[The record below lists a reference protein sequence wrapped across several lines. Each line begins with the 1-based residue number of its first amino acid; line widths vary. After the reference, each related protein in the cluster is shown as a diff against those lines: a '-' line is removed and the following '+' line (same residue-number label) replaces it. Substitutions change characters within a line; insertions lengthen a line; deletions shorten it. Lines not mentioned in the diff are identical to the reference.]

1 MNTSIAPPASAYSP
15 IRQIIIAVVKLAAL
29 LMMLGLTGCATF
41 KPGSLEQ
48 IPIRERAQVLEEN
61 GLRVSVAVLSRAE
74 AKELFGANLHD
85 RGVQPVWIEVDN
97 QTDMPFWLMF
107 HGLDPNYFSAHE
119 VAYMNHQSFS
129 GKSNKEM
136 DAYFASMQIAQNIRP
151 GATNSGFA
159 FSNETIGTK
168 EVRIR
173 LYGDQ
178 DLRDFVFYTT
188 IPGLESEWDTK
199 DLASLW
205 AADQLIH
212 IETEDELQKA
222 LEALPCCTQRE
233 IGIGDGEPVNV
244 VLIGGVS
251 TIKAL
256 LKAGWDETIFVADLS
271 TYFRASQL
279 YDRPPDVQFIKSR
292 RRVKS
297 TNKLRLWL
305 SPIRYQGKAV
315 AVGSIKRS
323 IGPDVDEAAL
333 YLAEDLAT
341 AGTVKRFG
349 FVGGV
354 GKVSKDK
361 PKRTFADDTYWTE
374 GKRLVLEL
382 TETPT
387 PLDSLTIFSWDWG
400 GREIFTPQN
409 SPVTD
414 VETAH

>member
-1 MNTSIAPPASAYSP
+1 MA
-15 IRQIIIAVVKLAAL
+15 KLSAL
-29 LMMLGLTGCATF
+29 LLMLSITGCATF

-48 IPIRERAQVLEEN
+48 IPVRERAQTLEEN

-74 AKELFGANLHD
+74 AKDLFGSNLHD
-85 RGVQPVWIEVDN
+85 RGVQPVWIEVEN

-119 VAYMNHQSFS
+119 VAYMNHKSFS
-129 GKSNKEM
+129 GKGNKEM
-136 DAYFASMQIAQNIRP
+136 DAYFASMQIAQNIKP

-173 LYGDQ
+173 LFGDK
-178 DLRDFVFYTT
+178 DMRDFTFFAT
-188 IPGLESEWDTK
+188 IPGLESEWDRK
-199 DLASLW
+199 DLANLYPE
-205 AADQLIH
+205 DKLIR

-222 LEALPCCTQRE
+222 LEALPCCTERE
-233 IGIGDGEPVNV
+233 IGIGDGEPINV
-244 VLIGGVS
+244 VLIGGVA
-251 TIKAL
+251 TLKAL
-256 LKAGWDETIFVADLS
+256 LKAGWDETVFVADLS

-279 YDRPPDVQFIKSR
+279 YGRPPDVQFIKSR

-305 SPIRYQGKAV
+305 SPIRYQGEPV

-323 IGPDVDEAAL
+323 IGPDIDEAAL

-341 AGTVKRFG
+341 AGTIKRFG

-354 GKVSKDK
+354 EKVAQDK
-361 PKRTFADDTYWTE
+361 PKRTFADDTYWTD
-374 GKRLVLEL
+374 GRRIVLEL

-387 PLDSLTIFSWDWG
+387 PLDKLTIYSWNWG
-400 GREIFTPQN
+400 GRGVFTPQN

-414 VETAH
+414 VEAAN

>member
-1 MNTSIAPPASAYSP
+1 MHTLMAAPLLLYKAIHRAIGSMVWL
-15 IRQIIIAVVKLAAL
+15 AV
-29 LMMLGLTGCATF
+29 MLVTLVLPGCATF
-41 KPGSLEQ
+41 KPGSLDQ
-48 IPIRERAQVLEEN
+48 IPVQERAQTIEEN

-74 AKELFGANLHD
+74 AKELFGANVHE
-85 RGVQPVWIEVDN
+85 RGVQPVWIEVEN

-119 VAYMNHQSFS
+119 VAYMNHNTFS
-129 GKSNKEM
+129 GKSNREM
-136 DAYFASMQIAQNIRP
+136 DAYFASMQINQNIKA
-151 GATNSGFA
+151 GETHSGFA

-178 DLRDFVFYTT
+178 DLRDFVFYAT
-188 IPGLESEWDTK
+188 IPGLESEWDKK
-199 DLASLW
+199 DLTKIWS
-205 AADQLIH
+205 ADQLIH
-212 IETEDELQKA
+212 IEAEEDLPKA
-222 LEALPCCTQRE
+222 LAALPCCIQRE
-233 IGIGDGEPVNV
+233 IGVGDGEPVNV
-244 VLIGGVS
+244 VLIGGVE
-251 TIKAL
+251 TLRAL
-256 LKAGWDETIFVADLS
+256 LKAGWDETIFVADLG

-279 YDRPPDVQFIKSR
+279 YARPPDVQFIKSR

-305 SPIRYQGKAV
+305 SPIRYRGKSV

-323 IGPDVDEAAL
+323 IDAGVDEAAF

-354 GKVSKDK
+354 GKVPKDK
-361 PKRTFADDTYWTE
+361 PKTTFVNEAYWTA

-387 PLDSLTIFSWDWG
+387 PLDSLTIFSWDWE
-400 GREIFTPQN
+400 GRGLFKPQN
-409 SPVTD
+409 PSVTD
-414 VETAH
+414 VEADN

>member
-1 MNTSIAPPASAYSP
+1 MNTSIANPASAYSP
-15 IRQIIIAVVKLAAL
+15 IRQTIIPVAKLAAL
-29 LMMLGLTGCATF
+29 LVVLGLTGCATF

-48 IPIRERAQVLEEN
+48 IPVRERAQRLEEN
-61 GLRVSVAVLSRAE
+61 GLRVSVSVLSRAE

-85 RGVQPVWIEVDN
+85 RGVQPVWIEVEN

-119 VAYMNHQSFS
+119 VAYMNHKSFS
-129 GKSNKEM
+129 GKRNKEM
-136 DAYFASMQIAQNIRP
+136 DAYFASMQIAQNIKP

-178 DLRDFVFYTT
+178 DLRDFVFYAT
-188 IPGLESEWDTK
+188 IPGLQSDWDSK
-199 DLASLW
+199 DLTSLW
-205 AADQLIH
+205 SADQLIH

-233 IGIGDGEPVNV
+233 IGVGDGEPVNV
-244 VLIGGVS
+244 ALIGGVE
-251 TIKAL
+251 TLKAL
-256 LKAGWDETIFVADLS
+256 LKAGWDETVFVADLS

-279 YDRPPDVQFIKSR
+279 YGRPPDVQFIKSR

-305 SPIRYQGKAV
+305 SPIRYKGKAV

-400 GREIFTPQN
+400 GRGIFTPQN
-409 SPVTD
+409 LPVTD
-414 VETAH
+414 VETAQ

>member
-1 MNTSIAPPASAYSP
+1 MSRA
-15 IRQIIIAVVKLAAL
+15 AVSVARLVVAIV
-29 LMMLGLTGCATF
+29 MLGLCACATF

-48 IPIRERAQVLEEN
+48 IPVRERAQTLEEN

-74 AKELFGANLHD
+74 AKDLFGANLHE
-85 RGVQPVWIEVDN
+85 RGVQPVWIEVEN
-97 QTDMPFWLMF
+97 KTDLPFWLMF

-119 VAYMNHQSFS
+119 VAYMNHKSFS
-129 GKSNKEM
+129 GKSNREM
-136 DAYFASMQIAQNIRP
+136 DAYFASMQIDQNIRA
-151 GATNSGFA
+151 GQTNSGFA

-168 EVRIR
+168 EVRVR
-173 LYGDQ
+173 LYGNK
-178 DLRDFVFYTT
+178 DLRDFEFFAT
-188 IPGLESEWDTK
+188 IPGLQSEWDSK
-199 DLASLW
+199 DLTKLW
-205 AADQLIH
+205 SADQLIH

-222 LEALPCCTQRE
+222 IEALPCCTQRE

-244 VLIGGVS
+244 VLIGGIAS
-251 TIKAL
+251 LKAL
-256 LKAGWDETIFVADLS
+256 LKAGWDETVFVADLS

-279 YDRPPDVQFIKSR
+279 YGRPPDVQFIKSR

-305 SPIRYQGKAV
+305 SPIRYRGEAV

-323 IGPDVDEAAL
+323 IDPDTDEAAL

-354 GKVSKDK
+354 GKVPREK

-400 GREIFTPQN
+400 GPGVFTPQN
-409 SPVTD
+409 SPATD
-414 VETAH
+414 AEVAN

>member
-1 MNTSIAPPASAYSP
+1 
-15 IRQIIIAVVKLAAL
+15 
-29 LMMLGLTGCATF
+29 MLGLSACATF

-48 IPIRERAQVLEEN
+48 IPVRERAQTLEEN

-74 AKELFGANLHD
+74 AKDLFGANLHD
-85 RGVQPVWIEVDN
+85 RGVQPVWIEVEN

-119 VAYMNHQSFS
+119 VAYMNHKSFS

-168 EVRIR
+168 EVRVR
-173 LYGDQ
+173 LYGNK
-178 DLRDFVFYTT
+178 DLRDFEFFAA
-188 IPGLESEWDTK
+188 IPGLQSEWDSK
-199 DLASLW
+199 DLTKLW
-205 AADQLIH
+205 SADQLIH

-244 VLIGGVS
+244 VLIGGIAS
-251 TIKAL
+251 LKAL
-256 LKAGWDETIFVADLS
+256 LKAGWDETVFVADLS

-279 YDRPPDVQFIKSR
+279 YGRPPDVQFRKSR

-305 SPIRYQGKAV
+305 SPIRYRGEAV

-323 IGPDVDEAAL
+323 IGADIDEAAL

-354 GKVSKDK
+354 GKVPRDK

-374 GKRLVLEL
+374 GQRLVLEL

-400 GREIFTPQN
+400 GRGVFTPQN
-409 SPVTD
+409 SPATD
-414 VETAH
+414 AEITN

>member
-1 MNTSIAPPASAYSP
+1 MNTSITPPASAYSP
-15 IRQIIIAVVKLAAL
+15 IRQTIIPVAKLAAL
-29 LMMLGLTGCATF
+29 LVVLGLAGCATF

-48 IPIRERAQVLEEN
+48 IPVRERAQTLEEN
-61 GLRVSVAVLSRAE
+61 GLRVSVSVLSRAE

-85 RGVQPVWIEVDN
+85 RGVQPVWIEVKN

-119 VAYMNHQSFS
+119 VAYMNHKSFS

-136 DAYFASMQIAQNIRP
+136 DAYFASMQIAQNIKP

-178 DLRDFVFYTT
+178 DLRDFIFYAT
-188 IPGLESEWDTK
+188 IPGLHSDWDSK
-199 DLASLW
+199 DLANLW
-205 AADQLIH
+205 SAGQLIH

-244 VLIGGVS
+244 VLIGGVAS
-251 TIKAL
+251 LKAL

-279 YDRPPDVQFIKSR
+279 YGRPPDVQFIKSR

-305 SPIRYQGKAV
+305 SPIRYQGEAV

-354 GKVSKDK
+354 GAVSKDK

-400 GREIFTPQN
+400 GRGIFTPQN
-409 SPVTD
+409 LPVTD